1 MSKKKSQNRPIF
13 AQKDLFEFKYR
24 GGVIGLTTFLG
35 SKCSATELVPLATDD
50 RTDVNQ
56 SPPHLLIIRACPQ
69 IGQHLLDLVVSHGTI
84 V

>member
-1 MSKKKSQNRPIF
+1 MLFGKNR
-13 AQKDLFEFKYR
+13 QKRK
-24 GGVIGLTTFLG
+24 GLERETGIEPAAICLG